1 MGIIIV
7 GFVLAG
13 FIAGNIVSK
22 IMDKRRSYNQ
32 IIAELDSPPDPKRFN
47 EIESIAGFY
56 LSTGGSNSGGIDE
69 ITWNDLDMDDVFDRI
84 NTCQSSVG
92 EEYLYALLHRGFGE
106 NEELFRRGLELLGSD
121 RELRISICE
130 KLKNL
135 GSMNYNSV
143 AETCFGKSL
152 TVDGE
157 NEAGYKWLPFLP
169 LAAAALG
176 LFFGGIGAALGFIAG
191 CITNMVV
198 YYKNS
203 FKYAAEKGMMKYL
216 CGMLFCCKAL
226 GEASDDPLIFQLS
239 EMFKPFERIAKRLEW
254 INRMDGDQGSDIG
267 DIFASYFKLVTFC
280 DINSFFEVK
289 RIAAE
294 NGEGLRQIYERI
306 GLLDAV
312 CAVLN
317 YRGSCGTYCEPNF
330 TDRKEICFKGMVH
343 PLIENAVSNDFELR
357 ENILITG
364 SNASGKSSF
373 VKAAAVNAILAQSI
387 LTCTAESFS
396 LRRCRVVTSMA
407 VRDDI
412 CAGDSYFVAEIKS
425 MRRIVE
431 AAQNEYCFC
440 VIDEILKGT
449 NTAERIAASVSVLT
463 VLAGSGSL
471 CAAATH
477 DIELTDIMAEKYRRI
492 HFTEHIEENS
502 VLFDYKVREGAARTR
517 NAIKLMKINGFP
529 DEIIDMA
536 ESLVRSEKSGAV

>member
-1 MGIIIV
+1 MGFIIA
-7 GFVLAG
+7 GFVLAA
-13 FIAGNIVSK
+13 FIAGTVVSRV
-22 IMDKRRSYNQ
+22 MTKRRSYSQ
-32 IIAELDSPPDPKRFN
+32 IIAELDSPPDPKRLN
-47 EIESIAGFY
+47 EIESIAEFY
-56 LSTGGSNSGGIDE
+56 LSTGGSGGGGIDD
-69 ITWNDLDMDDVFDRI
+69 ITWNDLDMDDVFDRL

-92 EEYLYALLHRGFGE
+92 EEYLYALLHRGLGE
-106 NEELFRRGLELLGSD
+106 SEELFRRGLELLGGN
-121 RELRISICE
+121 RELRISVCE
-130 KLKNL
+130 KLKTL
-135 GSMNYNSV
+135 GSINYNSV
-143 AETCFGKSL
+143 AETCFGKKL
-152 TVDGE
+152 TANEE
-157 NEAGYKWLPFLP
+157 NEAIYKWLPFLP
-169 LAAAALG
+169 IAATAAG
-176 LFFGGIGAALGFIAG
+176 LLFGGIGAILGFIAG
-191 CITNMVV
+191 SITNMVV

-216 CGMLFCCKAL
+216 CSMLYCGKAL
-226 GEASDDPLIFQLS
+226 GEVSDDPLFGELT
-239 EMFKPFERIAKRLEW
+239 EMFKPFEGIAKKLAGISRASGVQ
-254 INRMDGDQGSDIG
+254 DSDMGEMILG
-267 DIFASYFKLVTFC
+267 YVKIVTFKE
-280 DINSFFEVK
+280 INSFFDVK
-289 RIAAE
+289 RVAAK
-294 NGEGLRQIYERI
+294 NGEDIRKIYERI

-317 YRGSCGTYCEPNF
+317 YRGSCGTYCEPSF
-330 TDRKEICFKGMVH
+330 TDRKEICFKSMVH
-343 PLIENAVSNDFELR
+343 PLIENAVSNDFEMVG
-357 ENILITG
+357 NILITG

-373 VKAAAVNAILAQSI
+373 VKAAAVNAVLAQSV

-463 VLAGSGSL
+463 VLAGTGSL

-477 DIELTDIMAEKYRRI
+477 DIELTDIMADKYRNV
-492 HFTEHIEENS
+492 HFTERIEDNN

-517 NAIKLMKINGFP
+517 NAIKLMKINGFS

-536 ESLVRSEKSGAV
+536 ENLVQAKT